1 MKQIKVE
8 YCRLGLPAYAKVY
21 FNSDEAVTNLVLN
34 NKSFIEIGGRVCFIK
49 THFDK
54 EKLELKNRR
63 LVIHDM

>member
-1 MKQIKVE
+1 M
-8 YCRLGLPAYAKVY
+8 GLPAYAKVS

-34 NKSFIEIGGRVCFIK
+34 NKSSIEINDRVCFIK

-63 LVIHDM
+63 LVIYGMEEDES